1 MKWASALIGAVL
13 YVATF
18 ASKPSDVQ
26 TVVALELVLAV
37 DTSSSVNGTEYALQL
52 QGIATAF
59 RSPEV
64 IELIEHSGGVAVTLI
79 QWSSWAE
86 PVGALPWRLLTDK
99 ASVLSFAAEVERTKR
114 ASVGRLTG
122 IGTAIRAG
130 LRALEENRFTGTRQ
144 KIDVSGDGQ
153 TNTGLPLEQARK
165 LARSKGV
172 TVNGLA
178 IENDVPELAKYF
190 RDQIISGPD
199 AFVVAAADY
208 PDFARAMQTKLLREL
223 APKISR
229 GPEPVC
235 VPETAKCGGMHPYRG
250 QPASAAA
257 LDAPTRSDGP
267 RYR

>member
-1 MKWASALIGAVL
+1 MKWASALITIVL
-13 YVATF
+13 YASTI
-18 ASKPSDVQ
+18 ASKPSGAQ
-26 TVVALELVLAV
+26 TLVALELVLAV
-37 DTSSSVNGTEYALQL
+37 DTSSSVNATEYRLQL
-52 QGIATAF
+52 EGIATAF

-79 QWSSWAE
+79 QWSSWA
-86 PVGALPWRLLTDK
+86 GLGSALPWRLLTDK
-99 ASVLSFAAEVERTKR
+99 ASVLSFAGEVERTER
-114 ASVGRLTG
+114 ASVGSLTG
-122 IGTAIRAG
+122 IGTAISAG

-178 IENDVPELAKYF
+178 IENDIPDLSTYF
-190 RDQIISGPD
+190 REQIISGPD
-199 AFVVAAADY
+199 AFVIAAADY

-229 GPEPVC
+229 APAPAG
-235 VPETAKCGGMHPYRG
+235 ARD
-250 QPASAAA
+250 ASAPVVPDLIRDPLAA
-257 LDAPTRSDGP
+257 AVER
-267 RYR
+267 